1 MTTKTYKANT
11 NVSINVVL
19 ASKKNL
25 HITFTPLS
33 DGSSV
38 YSTDNEDI
46 QKAIESH
53 YRFGSLFRLIGL
65 SEDKKTSNKAIQ
77 SNGKRK
83 STDSNK
89 EKKVTKENGK
99 EDEESNDENPEEV
112 ISETDSD
119 DEVSEESDADGNM
132 MKIHVTDIASAKDYL
147 ADRFGISRTS
157 MRSTKAIIEQ
167 AAAHGIEFEGI

>member
-53 YRFGSLFRLIGL
+53 YRFGSLFRLIGF

-99 EDEESNDENPEEV
+99 EDEKSNDENPEEV